1 MKINHDVKKRQVHFG
16 FLVRKET
23 VFNALKKILNL
34 KIIKKVVYK
43 NFNISKTIW
52 FTIDKD
58 KTILEAKIYN
68 YKTNDSPVFHIGI
81 HVKNIFYFH
90 QLHLKRIN
98 RFRLKKIV
106 EIEEILYNKHYANYF
121 IIFDKQIFIEVIEYF
136 SNNFS

>member
-1 MKINHDVKKRQVHFG
+1 MKISHDFKKRQVHFG

-23 VFNALKKILNL
+23 VFNSLKKILNL
-34 KIIKKVVYK
+34 KIIKKIICK
-43 NFNISKTIW
+43 NFNTSKTIW
-52 FTIDKD
+52 FNIDKD

-68 YKTNDSPVFHIGI
+68 YKTNNFPVFHIGI
-81 HVKNIFYFH
+81 HVKNIFHFH
-90 QLHLKRIN
+90 QLHLERID

-106 EIEEILYNKHYANYF
+106 KIEEILYCKDHANYF